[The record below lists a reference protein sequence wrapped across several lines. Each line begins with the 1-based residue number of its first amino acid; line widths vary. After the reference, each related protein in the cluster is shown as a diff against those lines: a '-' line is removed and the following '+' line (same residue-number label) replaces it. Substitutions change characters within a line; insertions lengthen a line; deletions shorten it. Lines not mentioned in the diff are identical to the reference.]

1 MSTTEPAITFREMLA
16 YTDFLAQRWL
26 DYFKKNEA
34 ALAVN
39 VGGRCPTLR
48 DLVGHIF
55 QVELFFANLLAQAA
69 SAPPPTGRPPNLES
83 PSLETLQRM
92 HREAHEKL
100 SGYIASAS
108 EETLRQSRTMGP
120 TTASNRKI
128 LAQATLHSVH
138 HWAQVAMEV
147 RQAGLPT
154 QPPQDIIISPA
165 ME

>member
-1 MSTTEPAITFREMLA
+1 MSTTEPALTFREMLA
-16 YTDFLAQRWL
+16 YTDFLANRWI

-34 ALAVN
+34 ALGVE
-39 VGGRCPTLR
+39 VGGRTPTVR

-55 QVELFFANLLAQAA
+55 QVELFFANLLIDSAA
-69 SAPPPTGRPPNLES
+69 MPTARPPQLES
-83 PSLETLQRM
+83 VSLETLERM
-92 HREAHEKL
+92 HREAHQKL
-100 SGYIASAS
+100 SQYIASVDQ
-108 EETLRQSRTMGP
+108 ETLRQARKLGP

-128 LAQATLHSVH
+128 LAQATMHSVH
-138 HWAQVAMEV
+138 HWAQVATEV

>member
-1 MSTTEPAITFREMLA
+1 MSTTEPAVTFRELLA
-16 YTDFLAQRWL
+16 YTDFLANRWL

-34 ALAVN
+34 ALAVE
-39 VGGRCPTLR
+39 VGGRTPTLR

-55 QVELFFANLLAQAA
+55 QVELFFANLLIDTAA
-69 SAPPPTGRPPNLES
+69 MPTARPPQMELS
-83 PSLETLQRM
+83 SFETLERM
-92 HREAHEKL
+92 HREAHQKL
-100 SGYIASAS
+100 CQYVASAG
-108 EETLRQSRTMGP
+108 EQTLRQPRKLGP